1 MPKSSGK
8 RNNNFC
14 YGNYETLN
22 SVDRFC
28 GKLSK
33 ILSSILSSIHVNGKF
48 TQDTSSRHVFS
59 YMQTLHF

>member
-8 RNNNFC
+8 GTNNFC

-28 GKLSK
+28 GKLSN
-33 ILSSILSSIHVNGKF
+33 IFFSGEVINPCQREVY
-48 TQDTSSRHVFS
+48 TRH
-59 YMQTLHF
+59 